1 MNFRY
6 LKIWMIALALVFA
19 TQGCAV
25 FVRDHDH
32 HHRYRHHRDWRS
44 SVEQTT
50 QSMAQLTEQNGE
62 DSGYERR

>member
-6 LKIWMIALALVFA
+6 LKILMIALALVFA

-25 FVRDHDH
+25 FVRDSDH

-44 SVEQTT
+44 SVEQST
-50 QSMAQLTEQNGE
+50 QPMAQFADQIGE
-62 DSGYERR
+62 DSGHERQ